1 MPDIFSAAISGDAS
15 QVASLLSEDPKLAHA
30 VNERQRTALH
40 YASREGHAGVVRTLL
55 QSGADPGCVIYP
67 NKEITLPRT
76 LAGARGHDHV
86 VAVLDE
92 WALRNQAE
100 TASDLGAE
108 MCAAAGEGDLRRIRQ
123 LARKPG
129 ALGAS
134 DGRGNTALHLAAEQ
148 GHGQLLQA
156 LLDLGADPDA
166 RNKVDQS
173 PIHRALAK
181 NPFDG
186 EKPDFATAGL
196 LLQRGARGDLW
207 TAAALGD
214 VAGLEELAAVTP
226 AAIHRDHPSCPIT
239 IAATAGQL
247 GSVQWLLDHGADP
260 DATRVAD
267 AGTPHPYEER
277 GAPLLFAALNQ
288 HGEVVR
294 ALLEAGADP
303 NGTMM
308 ASPSATSAAYERGYD
323 DIAADLFRY
332 GGVPDSVSCLARGNY
347 AAVVQAFHY
356 DPAGA
361 SRSLLK
367 SHDADMVRLC
377 LRHRPQL
384 TEAEQFSAMFELMRV
399 NSGDLGKARYRSAI
413 LSSMLEYG
421 FDPNVRSQE
430 NISLLHRTMGCMWR
444 ERWMNSQEVMIEFT
458 RVLLDHGADINARD
472 DDLKSTPM
480 AWHARYGHDEVVAY
494 LLSRGAA
501 AELPDDQPWATPMAW
516 ARKSGHAGIAALLND
531 KGAGPGG
538 ASRAGPG
545 PSAS

>member
-207 TAAALGD
+207 TAAGRKEKQQ
-214 VAGLEELAAVTP
+214 GEE
-226 AAIHRDHPSCPIT
+226 
-239 IAATAGQL
+239 
-247 GSVQWLLDHGADP
+247 
-260 DATRVAD
+260 
-267 AGTPHPYEER
+267 
-277 GAPLLFAALNQ
+277 
-288 HGEVVR
+288 
-294 ALLEAGADP
+294 
-303 NGTMM
+303 
-308 ASPSATSAAYERGYD
+308 
-323 DIAADLFRY
+323 
-332 GGVPDSVSCLARGNY
+332 
-347 AAVVQAFHY
+347 
-356 DPAGA
+356 
-361 SRSLLK
+361 
-367 SHDADMVRLC
+367 
-377 LRHRPQL
+377 
-384 TEAEQFSAMFELMRV
+384 
-399 NSGDLGKARYRSAI
+399 
-413 LSSMLEYG
+413 
-421 FDPNVRSQE
+421 
-430 NISLLHRTMGCMWR
+430 
-444 ERWMNSQEVMIEFT
+444 
-458 RVLLDHGADINARD
+458 
-472 DDLKSTPM
+472 
-480 AWHARYGHDEVVAY
+480 
-494 LLSRGAA
+494 
-501 AELPDDQPWATPMAW
+501 
-516 ARKSGHAGIAALLND
+516 
-531 KGAGPGG
+531 
-538 ASRAGPG
+538 
-545 PSAS
+545 